1 MKRLAHLGVLAGLV
15 SSLWLAP
22 ALSRHDIATALPEE
36 QVLRILSNVP
46 IFMITNDKGEP
57 LTVEIPNP
65 KDRNKKIQVFTFF
78 VNQQDAQTALNG
90 IKTQQPEVGRVARV
104 SAAALSGAVKIA
116 LESQKNPAIG
126 VDIVPSKPQLEAAVN
141 LLKQSGDLVERDGKI
156 LTKDGQP
163 FMGGTPLF
171 FLADSKTGNPI
182 AIEAQMRENGQTRTQ
197 RFIPFYFDKAQLQRE
212 VDQARQ
218 QRPELAKDTGIRVV
232 MLDNLV
238 TTMLST
244 NDPVAGQI
252 QLVQTPE
259 AIQFALQQSGGNNAQ
274 RPSPANQPAA
284 PQRPNQQGGGT
295 GSNQGTNRK
304 R

>member
-22 ALSRHDIATALPEE
+22 PIGRYGTATALPEE
-36 QVLRILSNVP
+36 QVLQILNNVP
-46 IFMITNDKGEP
+46 VFMITNDKGEP
-57 LTVEIPNP
+57 LTFEIPNP
-65 KDRNKKIQVFTFF
+65 QDQNKKTQVFTFF
-78 VNQQDAQTALNG
+78 ISQKDAEGALNA
-90 IKTQQPEVGRVARV
+90 IKTQRPEIGGVARI

-116 LESQKNPAIG
+116 LESRKNPVVG
-126 VDIVPSKPQLEAAVN
+126 VDIIPSKPQLEAAVN

-156 LTKDGQP
+156 LTKEGKP
-163 FMGGTPLF
+163 FRGGTPLF

-182 AIEAQMRENGQTRTQ
+182 AVEAQVRENGQTRTQ
-197 RFIPFYFDKAQLQRE
+197 RFIPFYFDKMQLQRE

-218 QRPELAKDTGIRVV
+218 QRPELVKDTGIRVV

-238 TTMLST
+238 ATMLST

-274 RPSPANQPAA
+274 RPNQANQPAS
-284 PQRPNQQGGGT
+284 PQRPNQQGGG
-295 GSNQGTNRK
+295 QGTNRN

>member
-1 MKRLAHLGVLAGLV
+1 MASTR
-15 SSLWLAP
+15 
-22 ALSRHDIATALPEE
+22 LSRYDTATALPEE
-36 QVLRILSNVP
+36 QVLRILNNVP

-57 LTVEIPNP
+57 LTFEMPNP
-65 KDRNKKIQVFTFF
+65 QDRNKKIQVFTFF

-126 VDIVPSKPQLEAAVN
+126 VDIVPSRPQLEAAVN

-182 AIEAQMRENGQTRTQ
+182 AVEAQMRENGQTRTQ
-197 RFIPFYFDKAQLQRE
+197 RFIPFYFDKTQLQRE

-218 QRPELAKDTGIRVV
+218 QRPELVKDTGIRVV

-238 TTMLST
+238 ATMLST

-259 AIQFALQQSGGNNAQ
+259 AIQFAVQQSSGNNAQ
-274 RPSPANQPAA
+274 RPNPANQPAS
-284 PQRPNQQGGGT
+284 PQRSNQQGGSA

>member
-22 ALSRHDIATALPEE
+22 AIGRYETATALPEE
-36 QVLRILSNVP
+36 QVLQILNNVP
-46 IFMITNDKGEP
+46 VFMITNDKGEP
-57 LTVEIPNP
+57 LTFEIPNP
-65 KDRNKKIQVFTFF
+65 QDRNKKTQVFTFF
-78 VNQQDAQTALNG
+78 INQKDAEGALNA
-90 IKTQQPEVGRVARV
+90 IKTQQPEIGRVARI

-116 LESQKNPAIG
+116 LESRKNPVVG
-126 VDIVPSKPQLEAAVN
+126 VDIIPSKPQLEAAVN

-156 LTKDGQP
+156 LTKDGKP
-163 FMGGTPLF
+163 FIGGTPLF

-182 AIEAQMRENGQTRTQ
+182 AVEAQVRENGQTRTQ
-197 RFIPFYFDKAQLQRE
+197 RFIPFYFDKMQLQRE

-218 QRPELAKDTGIRVV
+218 QRPELVKDTGIRVV

-238 TTMLST
+238 ATMLST

-259 AIQFALQQSGGNNAQ
+259 AIQFALQQRGGNNAQ
-274 RPSPANQPAA
+274 RPNPANQPAS
-284 PQRPNQQGGGT
+284 PQRPNPQGGG
-295 GSNQGTNRK
+295 QGTNRS

>member
-22 ALSRHDIATALPEE
+22 AISRYDIATALPEE
-36 QVLRILSNVP
+36 QVLRILNNVP
-46 IFMITNDKGEP
+46 VFMITNDKGEP
-57 LTVEIPNP
+57 LTFEMPNP
-65 KDRNKKIQVFTFF
+65 QDQSKKIQVFTFF
-78 VNQQDAQTALNG
+78 INQQDAQTALNT
-90 IKTQQPEVGRVARV
+90 IKTQQPDVGRVARV

-126 VDIVPSKPQLEAAVN
+126 VDIIPSRPQLQAAVN

-156 LTKDGQP
+156 LTKDGRP

-182 AIEAQMRENGQTRTQ
+182 AVEAQLRENGQNRTQ
-197 RFIPFYFDKAQLQRE
+197 RFIPFYFDKTQLQRE

-238 TTMLST
+238 ATMLST

-259 AIQFALQQSGGNNAQ
+259 AIQFAMQQSGGNNAQ
-274 RPSPANQPAA
+274 RPNQANQPAS
-284 PQRPNQQGGGT
+284 PQRPNQQGGG
-295 GSNQGTNRK
+295 QGTNRN

>member
-22 ALSRHDIATALPEE
+22 AISRYDIATALPEE
-36 QVLRILSNVP
+36 QVLRILNNVP
-46 IFMITNDKGEP
+46 VFMITNDKGEP
-57 LTVEIPNP
+57 LTFEMPNP
-65 KDRNKKIQVFTFF
+65 QDRNKKIQVFTFF
-78 VNQQDAQTALNG
+78 VNQQDAQTALNT

-126 VDIVPSKPQLEAAVN
+126 VDIIPSRPQLEAAVN
-141 LLKQSGDLVERDGKI
+141 LLKQSGDLVERDGRI

-163 FMGGTPLF
+163 FVGGTPLF

-182 AIEAQMRENGQTRTQ
+182 AVEAQLRENGQTRTQ
-197 RFIPFYFDKAQLQRE
+197 RFIPFYFDKTQLQRE

-238 TTMLST
+238 ATMLST

-259 AIQFALQQSGGNNAQ
+259 AIQFAVQQSSGNNAQ
-274 RPSPANQPAA
+274 RPNQANQPAA
-284 PQRPNQQGGGT
+284 PQRPNQQG
-295 GSNQGTNRK
+295 SGTNR
-304 R
+304 